1 MITVIRRLI
10 PVIPTFSPA
19 VPEFS
24 VMATSCSGGMV
35 FIIFAAIFTISGKKE
50 RRFTFIV
57 LFIYGNK
64 VSRGSH
70 QVQRLQ
76 TGPGFSDMI
85 FTAADIE
92 SALMPA
98 AAAGIAIAGGA
109 AGAAT
114 GDGEASSTKKYE
126 DIVRGCKDA

>member
-1 MITVIRRLI
+1 
-10 PVIPTFSPA
+10 
-19 VPEFS
+19 
-24 VMATSCSGGMV
+24 MV

-92 SALMPA
+92 SASMPAA

-126 DIVRGCKDA
+126 DVVRGCKDA